1 MANLGALRVL
11 DVPTVNRLELVVKV
25 VVVVV
30 RLIVSFSLH
39 IKPRLKSRYETKR
52 RLKVY
57 R

>member
-52 RLKVY
+52 RLKAY